1 MPDQKE
7 AVLRLSGSTVK
18 SWFQYRCDRKT
29 RYETLTPDERGAIPV
44 LQTLQ
49 PSAWAQFGM
58 DFEKNVLEHL
68 RTTGTSIYLPLNKQA
83 THDDLT
89 TLPFISGAR
98 TEEYAYQLRL
108 ESTPWLE
115 RELGISANEIRI
127 LNGFPDLVRMWKED
141 GIPVFELTDI
151 KATHVATPFHKTQV
165 AFYSLMLE
173 GMLKRL
179 NLAGRISETA
189 YIWRL
194 KDEGGELNGEIE
206 ESPFTLSSY
215 AELVKDFFRRKVQSL
230 RKVEVGPGRD
240 DTFFHLY
247 YKCEQCSYLD
257 HCAKSISQTDPA
269 QRDISAVPGL
279 SHDSKRALW
288 DAGLRTVGDLASAKN
303 LKVINRSESWSLQS
317 RAEVLINRAN
327 AIVNGSVTRRPN
339 AYSLQMPPRVDVALI
354 LLADY
359 DPVGGDLVSLG
370 YLRMRGKE
378 KKELVEVLP
387 SGQRTDEAAA
397 VKAILGATLEDLAGV
412 DKWNAEGNQPP
423 AYAHIF
429 VYEPAE
435 ALYLREAIGRHL
447 DDPGVRV
454 GLLNIIRIF
463 PPDQAV
469 PEPEFR
475 GMHHLPASSLRT
487 VVEQLYGLPISV
499 SYDLRQVSQALAGAA
514 PPVKETYKPKQGFE
528 RLFSSMLPI
537 EITRDLRRGT
547 GSVEAVRDDVRA
559 RMRAT
564 ASLVAWLLN
573 ENAHAETPFLRLK
586 KKPFRFQGEFDP
598 LAASDLDVLQA
609 YALLENR
616 AGLLER
622 ITALAQPA
630 KRRRDG
636 LRCFAE
642 LRLREHRRVGYLHKI
657 TFDVPA
663 DSRQAEL
670 SPDSF
675 GVVLTQDDPDI
686 LLDPARWRDH
696 TVRIEDIRLEG
707 GASSVRVSMAHS
719 KFQTHFE
726 PLLRLNPAA
735 LWYLDEI
742 FTDPNTPRIM
752 DFLRFIAEQEIA
764 K

>member
-1 MPDQKE
+1 MSDQKE

-29 RYETLTPDERGAIPV
+29 RYETLTPDERAAVPV

-58 DFEKNVLEHL
+58 DFEKDVLKHL
-68 RTTGTSIYLPLNKQA
+68 RMSGASIYLPLKKQA

-89 TLPFISGAR
+89 TLPFISGTR
-98 TEEYAYQLRL
+98 PEEYAYQLRL

-127 LNGFPDLVRMWKED
+127 LNGFPDIVRMWRED
-141 GIPVFELTDI
+141 GIPVFELIDI
-151 KATHVATPFHKTQV
+151 KATHVATPFHKAQV

-194 KDEGGELNGEIE
+194 KDDGIGSVGEIE

-215 AELVKDFFRRKVQSL
+215 AELVRDFFRRKVQSL
-230 RKVEVGPGRD
+230 RIVEVGPGRD

-288 DAGLRTVGDLASAKN
+288 DAGLRTVGDLAAAKN
-303 LKVINRSESWSLQS
+303 LKAINRSESWSLQS
-317 RAEVLINRAN
+317 KAESLINRAN
-327 AIVNGSVTRRPN
+327 AIMNSSVTRRTN
-339 AYSLQMPPRVDVALI
+339 TYSLQMPPRVDVALI

-370 YLRMRGKE
+370 YLRMQGKE
-378 KKELVEVLP
+378 RKELVEVLQ
-387 SGQRTDEAAA
+387 SGQPADEGAAI
-397 VKAILGATLEDLAGV
+397 KAILGATLEDLAGV
-412 DKWNAEGNQPP
+412 DKWNAEGNKPP

-447 DDPGVRV
+447 DDPGIRI
-454 GLLNIIRIF
+454 GLLNMIRIF

-487 VVEQLYGLPISV
+487 VVEQLYGLPVSV
-499 SYDLRQVSQALAGAA
+499 SYDLRQVSQALAGAV
-514 PPVKETYKPKQGFE
+514 PPLKGPYKPQVGFE

-537 EITRDLRRGT
+537 EVTRDLRRGT
-547 GSVEAVRDDVRA
+547 GSTEAVREDVRA
-559 RMRAT
+559 RLHAT
-564 ASLVAWLLN
+564 ASLVEWLLN

-586 KKPFRFQGEFDP
+586 KKAFRFQGEFDP

-622 ITALAQPA
+622 ITSLAQPA
-630 KRRRDG
+630 KRRRDA

-642 LRLREHRRVGYLHKI
+642 LRLRDHHRIGHFHKI
-657 TFDVPA
+657 TFDVPV

-670 SPDSF
+670 SSDSF
-675 GVVLTQDDPDI
+675 GVVLTQDDPDV
-686 LLDPARWRDH
+686 LLDPTRWQDH
-696 TVRIEDIRLEG
+696 RVRIENIHLEG
-707 GASSVRVSMAHS
+707 GVSTVRVSMAHT
-719 KFQTHFE
+719 KFQRYIE

-742 FTDPNTPRIM
+742 FTDPNTPRMM

>member
-1 MPDQKE
+1 MSDQRE

-29 RYETLTPDERGAIPV
+29 RYETLTPDERAAIPV

-58 DFEKNVLEHL
+58 DFEKDVLKHL
-68 RTTGTSIYLPLNKQA
+68 RTSGASIYFPLNKQP
-83 THDDLT
+83 THDELT
-89 TLPFISGAR
+89 TLPFLRGTR
-98 TEEYAYQLRL
+98 PEEYAYQLRL

-115 RELGISANEIRI
+115 RELDVSANEVRI
-127 LNGFPDLVRMWKED
+127 LNGFPDLVRIWHED
-141 GIPVFELTDI
+141 GVPVFELTDI

-165 AFYSLMLE
+165 AFYALMLQ
-173 GMLKRL
+173 GMLNRL

-194 KDEGGELNGEIE
+194 KDEGGESSGAIE
-206 ESPFTLSSY
+206 ESPFALVSY
-215 AELVKDFFRRKVQSL
+215 VELVKDFFRRKVRSL

-247 YKCEQCSYLD
+247 YKCEQCSYLS
-257 HCAKSISQTDPA
+257 HCVKAISQPDPGD
-269 QRDISAVPGL
+269 RDISAIPGL

-288 DAGLRTVGDLASAKN
+288 DAGLRTVGDLAAVKN
-303 LKVINRSESWSLQS
+303 LRVINRSESWSLQS
-317 RAEVLINRAN
+317 RADVLINRAN
-327 AIVNGSVTRRPN
+327 AIVTGAVTRRAN
-339 AYSLQMPPRVDVALI
+339 AYSLQMPPRVDVGLI

-378 KKELVEVLP
+378 QKELIEVLP
-387 SGQRTDEAAA
+387 SGRRVDEASA
-397 VKAILGATLEDLAGV
+397 VKTILGATLADLAAV
-412 DKWNAEGNQPP
+412 DEWNAKGVQPP

-447 DDPGVRV
+447 DDPGVRS
-454 GLLNIIRIF
+454 GLLNMIRIF

-487 VVEQLYGLPISV
+487 VLEQLYGLPVSV
-499 SYDLRQVSQALAGAA
+499 SYDLRQVSQALAHAT
-514 PPVKETYKPKQGFE
+514 PPLAEPYNPQAGFE

-537 EITRDLRRGT
+537 ETTRALRRGA
-547 GSVEAVRDDVRA
+547 GSTEAVRNDVRG
-559 RMRAT
+559 RLRAT
-564 ASLVAWLLN
+564 ASLVEWLLN
-573 ENAHAETPFLRLK
+573 ENARSQTPFLRLK
-586 KKPFRFQGEFDP
+586 KKPFRFQGQFDP

-636 LRCFAE
+636 LRCFAD
-642 LRLREHRRVGYLHKI
+642 LRLMDHRRVGYLHRLVFEI
-657 TFDVPA
+657 PG

-670 SPDSF
+670 SQDSF

-686 LLDPARWRDH
+686 LLDPTRWPDH
-696 TVRIEDIRLEG
+696 RVRIEEVRLDA
-707 GASSVRVSMAHS
+707 GASTVIVSMAHS
-719 KFQTHFE
+719 KFETHCE
-726 PLLRLNPAA
+726 PLLRREPAA

-742 FTDPNTPRIM
+742 FTDPNTERM
-752 DFLRFIAEQEIA
+752 LEFLRFVADQEIA